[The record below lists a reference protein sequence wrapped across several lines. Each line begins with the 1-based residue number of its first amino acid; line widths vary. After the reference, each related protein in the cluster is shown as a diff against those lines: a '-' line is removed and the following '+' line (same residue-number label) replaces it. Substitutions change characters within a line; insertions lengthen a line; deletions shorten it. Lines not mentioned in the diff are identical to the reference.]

1 MEKNNKEIENKDGYI
16 LGIDLGTTNSA
27 AAVYHNDEIKV
38 IKSSDNKMSD
48 SVEKMFPSIVY
59 INKKSHEILVGIEAK
74 KKYVSNPQNTVLEI
88 KRKMGTKETVE
99 IDGYKYTPEQIS
111 SYILKKI
118 KTESEK
124 FLNEKEITDAII
136 TVPAYFNDAQRQ
148 STIDAGRLAGLNV
161 IRIVNEPTAACLAYG
176 LDKITHKDKM
186 NIMVFTFGGGT
197 HDVTTML
204 LENDKF
210 KVIATSGD
218 THTGGTDIDQV
229 IVDRLKELIKE
240 KYNKEVNDP
249 SVEARL
255 KLAAEEAKIHLSFH
269 LAADIEMGS
278 IFPDDNST
286 FEYTLSQEEL
296 EQLSMSVVKRVEGT
310 IKTVL
315 FDSRLGAK
323 DIDKLILIGG
333 QTRMPLVRKTVED
346 YMQTAAEEGLDPMAC
361 VANGAAIN
369 AAILQGKISY
379 EMVDVTPLTLGVGT
393 APGTVQRL
401 IRRNSPIPISRKQIF
416 TTSKDNQKS
425 VAVKIVQGERI
436 MTADNTLI
444 GNFTL
449 SGIPER
455 ERGVPQI
462 MVNFDID
469 ENGVLNVSA
478 RETSSGASKEITIEN
493 RLDVKETSVQEAM
506 EDADKYAYDDS
517 KKKNTIELLKTADM
531 AVYRGHKVQKQL
543 IIPKMDSRKLNEKM
557 EEVKKLAKM
566 EIIENDDKKFAELR
580 RLIIDINDIVDQLKE
595 IYSVTEGLKKKLLGE
610 FYTHQQHC

>member
-229 IVDRLKELIKE
+229 IVDRLKEVIKE
-240 KYNKEVNDP
+240 KYNKEVDDP

-255 KLAAEEAKIHLSFH
+255 KLAAEEAKIHLSYH
-269 LAADIEMGS
+269 LAADIEMGG

-323 DIDKLILIGG
+323 EIDKLILIGG
-333 QTRMPLVRKTVED
+333 QTRMPLVRRTVED
-346 YMQTAAEEGLDPMAC
+346 YMQTAAEEGLDPMSC

-436 MTADNTLI
+436 MTDDNTLI

-506 EDADKYAYDDS
+506 EDADRYSYDDS

-531 AVYRGHKVQKQL
+531 AVYRGHKIQKQL
-543 IIPKMDSRKLNEKM
+543 IIPKMDVRKLNEKM
-557 EEVKKLAKM
+557 VEVEKLIKM
-566 EIIENDDKKFAELR
+566 EIIENDDKKFDELR

-595 IYSVTEGLKKKLLGE
+595 IYSVTEGL
-610 FYTHQQHC
+610 

>member
-240 KYNKEVNDP
+240 KYNKEVDDP

-255 KLAAEEAKIHLSFH
+255 KLAAEEAKIHLSYH

-333 QTRMPLVRKTVED
+333 QTRMPLVRRTVED
-346 YMQTAAEEGLDPMAC
+346 YMQTAAEEGLDPMSC

-436 MTADNTLI
+436 MTDDNTLI

-506 EDADKYAYDDS
+506 EDADRYSYDDS

-531 AVYRGHKVQKQL
+531 AVYRGHKIQKQL
-543 IIPKMDSRKLNEKM
+543 IIPKMDVRKLNEKM
-557 EEVKKLAKM
+557 VEVEKLTKM
-566 EIIENDDKKFAELR
+566 EIIENNDKKFDELR

-595 IYSVTEGLKKKLLGE
+595 IYSVTEGL
-610 FYTHQQHC
+610 

>member
-315 FDSRLGAK
+315 FDSRLGTK
-323 DIDKLILIGG
+323 DIDRLILIGG
-333 QTRMPLVRKTVED
+333 QTRMPLVRRTVED

-436 MTADNTLI
+436 MTDDNTLI

-595 IYSVTEGLKKKLLGE
+595 IYSVTEGL
-610 FYTHQQHC
+610 

>member
-1 MEKNNKEIENKDGYI
+1 MEKNNKEVINKDGYI

-59 INKKSHEILVGIEAK
+59 INKKSDEILVGIPAK
-74 KKYVSNPQNTVLEI
+74 NKYVSNPQNTILEI

-99 IDGYKYTPEQIS
+99 VDGDKYTPEQIS

-118 KTESEK
+118 KTESEA
-124 FLNEKEITDAII
+124 FLNEKEIKDAII

-218 THTGGTDIDQV
+218 TRTGGTDIDQV
-229 IVDRLKELIKE
+229 IVNRLKELIKE
-240 KYNKEVNDP
+240 KYNKEVDDP
-249 SVEARL
+249 STEARL
-255 KLAAEEAKIHLSFH
+255 KLAAEEAKIHLSYH
-269 LAADIEMGS
+269 LAADIEMGE
-278 IFPDDNST
+278 IFPDDDST

-296 EQLSMSVVKRVEGT
+296 EKLSMPVVKRVEDT

-315 FDSRLGAK
+315 FDSRLGTEG
-323 DIDKLILIGG
+323 IDKLILIGG
-333 QTRMPLVRKTVED
+333 QTRMPLVRKIVED
-346 YMQTAAEEGLDPMAC
+346 YMKTAAEGGLDPMSC

-369 AAILQGKISY
+369 AAILQGKLSY

-401 IRRNSPIPISRKQIF
+401 IRRNSPIPISRQQIF
-416 TTSKDNQKS
+416 TTSKDNQNS
-425 VAVKIVQGERI
+425 VGVKIVQGERI
-436 MTADNTLI
+436 MTKDNTLI

-449 SGIPER
+449 AGIPER

-462 MVNFDID
+462 VVNFDID
-469 ENGVLNVSA
+469 ANGVLNVSA

-493 RLDVKETSVQEAM
+493 RLDVKETSVKEAM
-506 EDADKYAYDDS
+506 DNADKYAYDDS
-517 KKKNTIELLKTADM
+517 KKKNVVELLNTAER
-531 AVYRGHKVQKQL
+531 AAYRGKKVQKQL
-543 IIPKMDSRKLNEKM
+543 IIPKMDSRKLNQKIAEAEK
-557 EEVKKLAKM
+557 LTKM
-566 EIIENDDKKFAELR
+566 EIIESDDKKYDELR
-580 RLIIDINDIVDQLKE
+580 RLIIDINAIVDQLRE
-595 IYSVTEGLKKKLLGE
+595 IYSVTEGL
-610 FYTHQQHC
+610 

>member
-240 KYNKEVNDP
+240 KYNKEVDDP

-255 KLAAEEAKIHLSFH
+255 KLAAEEAKIHLSYH

-333 QTRMPLVRKTVED
+333 QTRMPLVRRTVED
-346 YMQTAAEEGLDPMAC
+346 YMQTAAEEGLDPMSC

-436 MTADNTLI
+436 MTDDNTLI

-478 RETSSGASKEITIEN
+478 RETSSGASKEITIKN

-506 EDADKYAYDDS
+506 EDADRYSYDDS

-531 AVYRGHKVQKQL
+531 AVYRGHKIQKQL
-543 IIPKMDSRKLNEKM
+543 IIPKMDVRKLNEKM
-557 EEVKKLAKM
+557 VEVEKLIKM
-566 EIIENDDKKFAELR
+566 EIIENDDKKFDELR

-595 IYSVTEGLKKKLLGE
+595 IYSVTEGL
-610 FYTHQQHC
+610 

>member
-218 THTGGTDIDQV
+218 THTGGIDIDQV

-240 KYNKEVNDP
+240 KYNKEIDDP

-255 KLAAEEAKIHLSFH
+255 KLAAEEAKIHLSYH

-333 QTRMPLVRKTVED
+333 QTRMPLVRRTVED
-346 YMQTAAEEGLDPMAC
+346 YMQTAAEKGLDPMSC

-436 MTADNTLI
+436 MTDDNTLI

-506 EDADKYAYDDS
+506 EDADRYSYDDS

-531 AVYRGHKVQKQL
+531 AVYRGHKIQKQL
-543 IIPKMDSRKLNEKM
+543 IIPKMDVRKLNEKM
-557 EEVKKLAKM
+557 VEVEKLTKM
-566 EIIENDDKKFAELR
+566 EIIENDDKKFDELR

-595 IYSVTEGLKKKLLGE
+595 IYSVTEGL
-610 FYTHQQHC
+610 

>member
-229 IVDRLKELIKE
+229 IVDRLKEVIKE
-240 KYNKEVNDP
+240 KYNKEVDDP

-255 KLAAEEAKIHLSFH
+255 KLAAEEAKIHLSYH

-333 QTRMPLVRKTVED
+333 QTRMPLVRRTVED
-346 YMQTAAEEGLDPMAC
+346 YMQTAAEEGLDPMSC

-425 VAVKIVQGERI
+425 VAIKIVQGERI
-436 MTADNTLI
+436 MTDDNTLI

-506 EDADKYAYDDS
+506 EDADRYSYDDS

-531 AVYRGHKVQKQL
+531 AVYRGHKIQKQL
-543 IIPKMDSRKLNEKM
+543 IIPKMDVRKLNEKM
-557 EEVKKLAKM
+557 VEVEKLTKM
-566 EIIENDDKKFAELR
+566 EIIENDDKKFDELR

-595 IYSVTEGLKKKLLGE
+595 IYSVTEGL
-610 FYTHQQHC
+610 

>member
-229 IVDRLKELIKE
+229 IVDRLKEVIKE
-240 KYNKEVNDP
+240 KYNKEVDDP

-255 KLAAEEAKIHLSFH
+255 KLAAEEAKIHLSYH

-315 FDSRLGAK
+315 FDSRLGSK
-323 DIDKLILIGG
+323 EIDKLILIGG
-333 QTRMPLVRKTVED
+333 QTRMPLVRRTVED
-346 YMQTAAEEGLDPMAC
+346 YMQTAAEEGLDPMSC

-436 MTADNTLI
+436 MTDDNTLI

-506 EDADKYAYDDS
+506 EDADRYSYDDS

-531 AVYRGHKVQKQL
+531 AVYRGHKIQKQL
-543 IIPKMDSRKLNEKM
+543 IIPKMDVRKLNEKM
-557 EEVKKLAKM
+557 VEVEKLTKM
-566 EIIENDDKKFAELR
+566 EIIENDDKKFDELR

-595 IYSVTEGLKKKLLGE
+595 IYSVTEGL
-610 FYTHQQHC
+610 

>member
-229 IVDRLKELIKE
+229 IVDRLKEVIKE
-240 KYNKEVNDP
+240 KYNKEVDDP

-255 KLAAEEAKIHLSFH
+255 KLAAEEAKIHLSYH

-315 FDSRLGAK
+315 FDSRLGSK
-323 DIDKLILIGG
+323 EIDKLILIGG
-333 QTRMPLVRKTVED
+333 QTRMPLVRRTVED
-346 YMQTAAEEGLDPMAC
+346 YMQTAAEKGLDPMSC

-436 MTADNTLI
+436 MTDDNTLI

-493 RLDVKETSVQEAM
+493 RLEVKETSVQEAM
-506 EDADKYAYDDS
+506 EDADRYSYDDS

-531 AVYRGHKVQKQL
+531 AVYRGHKIQKQL
-543 IIPKMDSRKLNEKM
+543 IIPKMDVRKLNEKM
-557 EEVKKLAKM
+557 VEVKKLTKM
-566 EIIENDDKKFAELR
+566 EIIENDDKKFDELR

-595 IYSVTEGLKKKLLGE
+595 IYSVTEGL
-610 FYTHQQHC
+610 

>member
-333 QTRMPLVRKTVED
+333 QTRMPLVRRTVED
-346 YMQTAAEEGLDPMAC
+346 YMQTAAEEGLDPMSC

-436 MTADNTLI
+436 MTDDNTLI

-531 AVYRGHKVQKQL
+531 AVYRGHKIQKQL
-543 IIPKMDSRKLNEKM
+543 IIPKMDVRKLNEKM
-557 EEVKKLAKM
+557 VEVEKLTKM
-566 EIIENDDKKFAELR
+566 EIIENNDKKFDELR

-595 IYSVTEGLKKKLLGE
+595 IYSVTEGL
-610 FYTHQQHC
+610 

>member
-240 KYNKEVNDP
+240 KYNKEVDDP

-255 KLAAEEAKIHLSFH
+255 KLAAEEAKIHLSYH

-278 IFPDDNST
+278 IFPDDNSI

-333 QTRMPLVRKTVED
+333 QTRMPLVRRTVED
-346 YMQTAAEEGLDPMAC
+346 YMQTAAEEGLDPMSC

-436 MTADNTLI
+436 MTDDNTLI

-506 EDADKYAYDDS
+506 EDADRYSYDDS

-531 AVYRGHKVQKQL
+531 AVYRGHKIQKQL
-543 IIPKMDSRKLNEKM
+543 IIPKMDVRKLNEKM
-557 EEVKKLAKM
+557 VEVKKLTKM
-566 EIIENDDKKFAELR
+566 EIIENDDKKFDELR

-595 IYSVTEGLKKKLLGE
+595 IYSVTEGL
-610 FYTHQQHC
+610 

>member
-59 INKKSHEILVGIEAK
+59 INKKSDEILVGIEAK
-74 KKYVSNPQNTVLEI
+74 KKYVSNPQNTILEI

-99 IDGYKYTPEQIS
+99 VDGDKYTPEQIS

-118 KTESEK
+118 KTESEE

-218 THTGGTDIDQV
+218 TNTGGTDIDQV
-229 IVDRLKELIKE
+229 IVNRLKELIKE
-240 KYNKEVNDP
+240 KYNKDVDDP

-315 FDSRLGAK
+315 FDSRLGTK
-323 DIDKLILIGG
+323 DINKLILIGG
-333 QTRMPLVRKTVED
+333 QTRMPLVRRTVED
-346 YMQTAAEEGLDPMAC
+346 YMKTAAEEGLDPMAC

-436 MTADNTLI
+436 MTDDNTLI

-493 RLDVKETSVQEAM
+493 RLDVKETLVQEAM

-543 IIPKMDSRKLNEKM
+543 IIPKMDSRKLNVKM
-557 EEVKKLAKM
+557 EEVTKLAKM
-566 EIIENDDKKFAELR
+566 EIIENNDKKFAELR

-595 IYSVTEGLKKKLLGE
+595 IYSVTEGL
-610 FYTHQQHC
+610 

>member
-1 MEKNNKEIENKDGYI
+1 MEKNNKEIINKDGYI

-27 AAVYHNDEIKV
+27 AAVYHNDEIRV

-48 SVEKMFPSIVY
+48 AVEKMFPSIVY
-59 INKKSHEILVGIEAK
+59 INKKSDEILVGIEAK
-74 KKYVSNPQNTVLEI
+74 KKYVSNPQNTILEI

-99 IDGYKYTPEQIS
+99 VDGDKYTPEQIS

-118 KTESEK
+118 KTESET
-124 FLNEKEITDAII
+124 FLNEKEIKDVII

-218 THTGGTDIDQV
+218 TRTGGTDIDQV
-229 IVDRLKELIKE
+229 IVNRLKELIKE
-240 KYNKEVNDP
+240 KYNKEVDDP

-255 KLAAEEAKIHLSFH
+255 KLAAEEAKIHLSYH
-269 LAADIEMGS
+269 LAADIEMGG
-278 IFPDDNST
+278 IFPDDDST

-296 EQLSMSVVKRVEGT
+296 EQLSMSVVKRVEDT
-310 IKTVL
+310 IKAVL
-315 FDSRLGAK
+315 FDSRLGTEG
-323 DIDKLILIGG
+323 IDKLILIGG

-346 YMQTAAEEGLDPMAC
+346 YMQTAAEDGLDPMSC

-401 IRRNSPIPISRKQIF
+401 IRRNSPIPISRQQIF

-436 MTADNTLI
+436 MTNDNTLI

-455 ERGVPQI
+455 ERGAPQI

-493 RLDVKETSVQEAM
+493 RLDVKETSVKEAM
-506 EDADKYAYDDS
+506 DNADKYAYDDS
-517 KKKNTIELLKTADM
+517 KKKNAVELVNTAER
-531 AVYRGHKVQKQL
+531 AVYRGNKVQKQL
-543 IIPKMDSRKLNEKM
+543 IIPKMDSRKLNVKM
-557 EEVKKLAKM
+557 EEAKKLSKM
-566 EIIENDDKKFAELR
+566 EIVENDEKKYDELR
-580 RLIIDINDIVDQLKE
+580 RLIIDINAIVDQLRE
-595 IYSVTEGLKKKLLGE
+595 IYSVTEGL
-610 FYTHQQHC
+610 

>member
-1 MEKNNKEIENKDGYI
+1 MEKNNKELINKDGYI

-59 INKKSHEILVGIEAK
+59 INKKADEILVGIPAK
-74 KKYVSNPQNTVLEI
+74 NKYVSNPQNTILEI

-99 IDGYKYTPEQIS
+99 VDGDKYTPEQIS

-118 KTESEK
+118 KTESET
-124 FLNEKEITDAII
+124 FLNEKEIKDAII

-204 LENDKF
+204 LENEKF

-218 THTGGTDIDQV
+218 TRTGGTDIDQV
-229 IVDRLKELIKE
+229 IVNRLKELIKE
-240 KYNKEVNDP
+240 KFNKEVDDP
-249 SVEARL
+249 STEARL
-255 KLAAEEAKIHLSFH
+255 KLAAEEAKIHLSYH
-269 LAADIEMGS
+269 LAADIEMGE
-278 IFPDDNST
+278 IFPDDDST

-296 EQLSMSVVKRVEGT
+296 EKLSMPVVKRVEDT

-315 FDSRLGAK
+315 FDSRLGTEG
-323 DIDKLILIGG
+323 IDKLILIGG
-333 QTRMPLVRKTVED
+333 QTRMPLVRKIVED
-346 YMQTAAEEGLDPMAC
+346 YMKTAAEGGLDPMSC

-369 AAILQGKISY
+369 AAILQGKLSY

-401 IRRNSPIPISRKQIF
+401 IRRNSPIPISRQQIF
-416 TTSKDNQKS
+416 TTSKDNQNS
-425 VAVKIVQGERI
+425 VGVKIVQGERI
-436 MTADNTLI
+436 MTKDNTLI

-449 SGIPER
+449 AGIPER

-462 MVNFDID
+462 VVNFDID
-469 ENGVLNVSA
+469 ANGVLNVSA

-493 RLDVKETSVQEAM
+493 RLDVKETSVKEAM
-506 EDADKYAYDDS
+506 DNADKYAYDDS
-517 KKKNTIELLKTADM
+517 KKKNVVELLNTAER
-531 AVYRGHKVQKQL
+531 AAYRGKKVQKQL
-543 IIPKMDSRKLNEKM
+543 IIPKMDSRKLNQKIAEAEK
-557 EEVKKLAKM
+557 LTKM
-566 EIIENDDKKFAELR
+566 EIIESDDKKYDELR
-580 RLIIDINDIVDQLKE
+580 RLIIDINAIVDQLRE
-595 IYSVTEGLKKKLLGE
+595 IYSVTEGL
-610 FYTHQQHC
+610 

>member
-1 MEKNNKEIENKDGYI
+1 MTLENTEKYI

-27 AAVYHNDEIKV
+27 AAVYKDDEIVV
-38 IKSSDNKMSD
+38 IKSQDNKMSD

-59 INKKSHEILVGIEAK
+59 INKKSDEILVGIEAK
-74 KKYVSNPQNTVLEI
+74 KKYVTNPQNTILEI

-99 IDGYKYTPEQIS
+99 VDGEKYTPEQIS

-118 KTESEK
+118 KTESEE

-218 THTGGTDIDQV
+218 TNTGGTDIDQV
-229 IVDRLKELIKE
+229 IVNRLKELIKE
-240 KYNKEVNDP
+240 KYNKDVDDP

-315 FDSRLGAK
+315 FDSRLGTK
-323 DIDKLILIGG
+323 DIDRLILIGG
-333 QTRMPLVRKTVED
+333 QTRMPLVRRTVED
-346 YMQTAAEEGLDPMAC
+346 YMKTAAEEGLDPMAC

-436 MTADNTLI
+436 MTDDNTLI

-543 IIPKMDSRKLNEKM
+543 IIPKMDSKKLNEKM
-557 EEVKKLAKM
+557 EEVKKLTKM

-595 IYSVTEGLKKKLLGE
+595 IYSVTEGL
-610 FYTHQQHC
+610 

>member
-229 IVDRLKELIKE
+229 IVDRLKEVIKE
-240 KYNKEVNDP
+240 KYNKEVDDP

-255 KLAAEEAKIHLSFH
+255 KLAAEEAKIHLSYH
-269 LAADIEMGS
+269 LAADIEMGG

-333 QTRMPLVRKTVED
+333 QTRMPLVRRTVED
-346 YMQTAAEEGLDPMAC
+346 YMQTAAEEGLDPMSC

-401 IRRNSPIPISRKQIF
+401 IRRNSPSPISRKQIF

-436 MTADNTLI
+436 MTDDNTLI

-506 EDADKYAYDDS
+506 EDADRYSYDDS

-531 AVYRGHKVQKQL
+531 AVYRGHKIQKQL
-543 IIPKMDSRKLNEKM
+543 IIPKMDVRKLNEKM
-557 EEVKKLAKM
+557 VEVEKLTKM
-566 EIIENDDKKFAELR
+566 EIIENDDKKFDELR

-595 IYSVTEGLKKKLLGE
+595 IYSVTEGL
-610 FYTHQQHC
+610 

>member
-1 MEKNNKEIENKDGYI
+1 MEKNNKELINKDGYI

-59 INKKSHEILVGIEAK
+59 INKKADEILVGIPAK
-74 KKYVSNPQNTVLEI
+74 NKYVSNPQNTILEI

-99 IDGYKYTPEQIS
+99 VDGDKYTPEQIS

-118 KTESEK
+118 KTESET
-124 FLNEKEITDAII
+124 FLNEKEIKDAII

-218 THTGGTDIDQV
+218 TRTGGTDIDQV
-229 IVDRLKELIKE
+229 IVNRLKELIKE
-240 KYNKEVNDP
+240 KYNKEVDDP
-249 SVEARL
+249 STEARL
-255 KLAAEEAKIHLSFH
+255 KLAAEEAKIHLSYH
-269 LAADIEMGS
+269 LAADIEMGE
-278 IFPDDNST
+278 IFPDDDST

-296 EQLSMSVVKRVEGT
+296 EKLSMPVVKRVEDT

-315 FDSRLGAK
+315 FDSRLGTEG
-323 DIDKLILIGG
+323 IDKLILIGG
-333 QTRMPLVRKTVED
+333 QTRMPLVRKIVED
-346 YMQTAAEEGLDPMAC
+346 YMKTAAEGGLDPMSC

-369 AAILQGKISY
+369 AAILQGKLSY

-401 IRRNSPIPISRKQIF
+401 IRRNSPIPISRQQIF
-416 TTSKDNQKS
+416 TTSKDNQNS
-425 VAVKIVQGERI
+425 VGVKIVQGERI
-436 MTADNTLI
+436 MTKDNTLI

-449 SGIPER
+449 AGIPER

-462 MVNFDID
+462 VVNFDID
-469 ENGVLNVSA
+469 ANGVLNVSA

-493 RLDVKETSVQEAM
+493 RLDVKETSVKEAM
-506 EDADKYAYDDS
+506 DNADKYAYDDS
-517 KKKNTIELLKTADM
+517 KKKNVVELLNTAER
-531 AVYRGHKVQKQL
+531 AAYRGKKVQKQL
-543 IIPKMDSRKLNEKM
+543 IIPKMDSRKLNQKIAEAEK
-557 EEVKKLAKM
+557 LTKM
-566 EIIENDDKKFAELR
+566 EIIESDDKKYDELR
-580 RLIIDINDIVDQLKE
+580 RLIIDINAIVDQLRE
-595 IYSVTEGLKKKLLGE
+595 IYSVTEGL
-610 FYTHQQHC
+610 

>member
-229 IVDRLKELIKE
+229 IVDRLKEVIKE
-240 KYNKEVNDP
+240 KYNKEVDDP

-255 KLAAEEAKIHLSFH
+255 KLAAEEAKIHLSYH

-323 DIDKLILIGG
+323 EINKLILIGG
-333 QTRMPLVRKTVED
+333 QTRMPLVRRTVED
-346 YMQTAAEEGLDPMAC
+346 YMQTAAEEGLDPMSC

-436 MTADNTLI
+436 MTDDNTLI

-506 EDADKYAYDDS
+506 EDADRYSYDDS

-531 AVYRGHKVQKQL
+531 AVYRGHKIQKQL
-543 IIPKMDSRKLNEKM
+543 IIPKMDVRKLNEKM
-557 EEVKKLAKM
+557 VEVEKLTKM
-566 EIIENDDKKFAELR
+566 EIIENDDKKFDELR

-595 IYSVTEGLKKKLLGE
+595 IYSVTEGL
-610 FYTHQQHC
+610 

>member
-1 MEKNNKEIENKDGYI
+1 LEKNNKEIENKDGYI

-240 KYNKEVNDP
+240 KYNKEVDDP

-255 KLAAEEAKIHLSFH
+255 KLAAEEAKIHLSYH

-333 QTRMPLVRKTVED
+333 QTRMPLVRRTVED
-346 YMQTAAEEGLDPMAC
+346 YMQTAAEEGLDPMSC

-436 MTADNTLI
+436 MTDDNTLI

-506 EDADKYAYDDS
+506 EDADRYSYDDS

-531 AVYRGHKVQKQL
+531 AVYRGHKIQKQL
-543 IIPKMDSRKLNEKM
+543 IIPKMDVRKLNEKM
-557 EEVKKLAKM
+557 VEVEKLTKM
-566 EIIENDDKKFAELR
+566 EIIENNDKKFDELR

-595 IYSVTEGLKKKLLGE
+595 IYSVTEGL
-610 FYTHQQHC
+610 

>member
-1 MEKNNKEIENKDGYI
+1 MEKNNKEVINKDGYI

-48 SVEKMFPSIVY
+48 AVEKMFPSIVY
-59 INKKSHEILVGIEAK
+59 INKKSDEILVGIPAK
-74 KKYVSNPQNTVLEI
+74 NKYVSNPQNTILEI

-99 IDGYKYTPEQIS
+99 VDGDKYTPEQIS

-118 KTESEK
+118 KTESET
-124 FLNEKEITDAII
+124 FLNEKEIKDAII

-204 LENDKF
+204 LENEKF

-218 THTGGTDIDQV
+218 TRTGGTDIDQV
-229 IVDRLKELIKE
+229 IVNRLKELIKE
-240 KYNKEVNDP
+240 KYNKEVDDP

-255 KLAAEEAKIHLSFH
+255 KLAAEEAKIHLSYH
-269 LAADIEMGS
+269 LAADIEMGG
-278 IFPDDNST
+278 IFPDDDST

-296 EQLSMSVVKRVEGT
+296 EKLSMPVVKRVEDT

-315 FDSRLGAK
+315 FDSRLGTEG
-323 DIDKLILIGG
+323 IDKLILIGG
-333 QTRMPLVRKTVED
+333 QTRMPLVRKIVED
-346 YMQTAAEEGLDPMAC
+346 YMQTAAEGGLDPMSC

-369 AAILQGKISY
+369 AAILQGKLSY

-401 IRRNSPIPISRKQIF
+401 IRRNSPIPISRQQIF
-416 TTSKDNQKS
+416 TTSKDNQNS
-425 VAVKIVQGERI
+425 VGVKIVQGERI
-436 MTADNTLI
+436 MTKDNTLI

-449 SGIPER
+449 AGIPER

-462 MVNFDID
+462 VVNFDID
-469 ENGVLNVSA
+469 ANGVLNVSA

-493 RLDVKETSVQEAM
+493 RLDVKETSVKEAM
-506 EDADKYAYDDS
+506 DNADKYAYDDS
-517 KKKNTIELLKTADM
+517 KKKNVVELLNTAER
-531 AVYRGHKVQKQL
+531 AAYRGKKVQKQL
-543 IIPKMDSRKLNEKM
+543 IIPKMDSRKLNQKIAEAEK
-557 EEVKKLAKM
+557 LTKM
-566 EIIENDDKKFAELR
+566 EIIESDDKKYDELR
-580 RLIIDINDIVDQLKE
+580 RLIIDINAIVDQLRE
-595 IYSVTEGLKKKLLGE
+595 IYSVTEGL
-610 FYTHQQHC
+610 

>member
-1 MEKNNKEIENKDGYI
+1 MEKNNKEIKNKDGYI

-229 IVDRLKELIKE
+229 IVDRLKEVIKE
-240 KYNKEVNDP
+240 KYNKEVDDP

-269 LAADIEMGS
+269 LAADIEMGG

-333 QTRMPLVRKTVED
+333 QTRMPLVRRTVED
-346 YMQTAAEEGLDPMAC
+346 YMQTAAEEGLDPMSC

-436 MTADNTLI
+436 MTDDNTLI

-506 EDADKYAYDDS
+506 EDADRYSYDDS

-531 AVYRGHKVQKQL
+531 AIYRGHKIQKQL
-543 IIPKMDSRKLNEKM
+543 IIPKMDARKLNEKM
-557 EEVKKLAKM
+557 VEVEKVAKM
-566 EIIENDDKKFAELR
+566 EIIENNDKKFDELR

-595 IYSVTEGLKKKLLGE
+595 IYSVTEGL
-610 FYTHQQHC
+610 

>member
-1 MEKNNKEIENKDGYI
+1 MEKNNKEVINKDGYI

-59 INKKSHEILVGIEAK
+59 INKKSDEILVGIPAK
-74 KKYVSNPQNTVLEI
+74 NKYVSNPQNTILEI

-99 IDGYKYTPEQIS
+99 VDGDKYTPEQIS

-118 KTESEK
+118 KTESEA
-124 FLNEKEITDAII
+124 FLNEKEIKDAII

-218 THTGGTDIDQV
+218 TRTGGTDIDQV
-229 IVDRLKELIKE
+229 IVNRLKELIKE
-240 KYNKEVNDP
+240 KFNKEVDDP
-249 SVEARL
+249 STEARL
-255 KLAAEEAKIHLSFH
+255 KLAAEEAKIHLSYH
-269 LAADIEMGS
+269 LAADIEMGE
-278 IFPDDNST
+278 IFPDDDST

-296 EQLSMSVVKRVEGT
+296 EQLSMPVVKRVEDT

-315 FDSRLGAK
+315 FDSRLGTEG
-323 DIDKLILIGG
+323 IDKLILIGG
-333 QTRMPLVRKTVED
+333 QTRMPLVRKIVED
-346 YMQTAAEEGLDPMAC
+346 YMQTAAEGGLDPMSC

-369 AAILQGKISY
+369 AAILQGKLSY

-401 IRRNSPIPISRKQIF
+401 IRRNSPIPISRQQIF
-416 TTSKDNQKS
+416 TTSKDNQNS
-425 VAVKIVQGERI
+425 VGVKIVQGERI
-436 MTADNTLI
+436 MTKDNTLI

-449 SGIPER
+449 AGIPER

-462 MVNFDID
+462 VVNFDID
-469 ENGVLNVSA
+469 ANGVLNVSA

-493 RLDVKETSVQEAM
+493 RLDVKETSVKEAM
-506 EDADKYAYDDS
+506 DNADKYAYDDS
-517 KKKNTIELLKTADM
+517 KKKNVVELLNTAER
-531 AVYRGHKVQKQL
+531 AAYRGKKVQKQL
-543 IIPKMDSRKLNEKM
+543 IIPKMDSRKLNQKIAEAEK
-557 EEVKKLAKM
+557 LTKM
-566 EIIENDDKKFAELR
+566 EIIESDDKKYDELR
-580 RLIIDINDIVDQLKE
+580 RLIIDINAIVDQLRE
-595 IYSVTEGLKKKLLGE
+595 IYSVTEGL
-610 FYTHQQHC
+610 

>member
-1 MEKNNKEIENKDGYI
+1 MEKNNKEVINKDGYI

-59 INKKSHEILVGIEAK
+59 INKKSDEILVGIPAK
-74 KKYVSNPQNTVLEI
+74 NKYVSNPQNTILEI

-99 IDGYKYTPEQIS
+99 VDGDKYTPEQIS

-118 KTESEK
+118 KTESET
-124 FLNEKEITDAII
+124 FLNEKEIKDAII

-218 THTGGTDIDQV
+218 TRTGGTDIDQV
-229 IVDRLKELIKE
+229 IVNRLKELIKE
-240 KYNKEVNDP
+240 KFNKEVDDP
-249 SVEARL
+249 STEARL
-255 KLAAEEAKIHLSFH
+255 KLAAEEAKIHLSYH
-269 LAADIEMGS
+269 LAADIEMGE
-278 IFPDDNST
+278 IFPDDDST

-296 EQLSMSVVKRVEGT
+296 EQLSMPVVKRVEDT

-315 FDSRLGAK
+315 FDSRLGTEG
-323 DIDKLILIGG
+323 IDKLILIGG
-333 QTRMPLVRKTVED
+333 QTRMPLVRKIVED
-346 YMQTAAEEGLDPMAC
+346 YMQTAAEGGLDPMSC

-369 AAILQGKISY
+369 AAILQGKLSY

-401 IRRNSPIPISRKQIF
+401 IRRNSPIPISRQQIF
-416 TTSKDNQKS
+416 TTSKDNQNS
-425 VAVKIVQGERI
+425 VGVKIVQGERI
-436 MTADNTLI
+436 MTKDNTLI

-449 SGIPER
+449 AGIPER

-462 MVNFDID
+462 VVNFDID
-469 ENGVLNVSA
+469 ANGVLNVSA

-493 RLDVKETSVQEAM
+493 RLDVKETSVKEAM
-506 EDADKYAYDDS
+506 DNADKYAYDDS
-517 KKKNTIELLKTADM
+517 KKKNVVELLNTAER
-531 AVYRGHKVQKQL
+531 AAYRGKKVQKQL
-543 IIPKMDSRKLNEKM
+543 IIPKMDSRKLNQKIAEAEK
-557 EEVKKLAKM
+557 LTKM
-566 EIIENDDKKFAELR
+566 EIIESDDKKYDELR
-580 RLIIDINDIVDQLKE
+580 RLIIDINAIVDQLRE
-595 IYSVTEGLKKKLLGE
+595 IYSVTEGL
-610 FYTHQQHC
+610 

>member
-1 MEKNNKEIENKDGYI
+1 MEKNSKEVINKDGYI

-59 INKKSHEILVGIEAK
+59 INKKSDEILVGIPAK
-74 KKYVSNPQNTVLEI
+74 NKYVSNPQNTILEI

-99 IDGYKYTPEQIS
+99 VDGDKYTPEQIS

-118 KTESEK
+118 KTESET
-124 FLNEKEITDAII
+124 FLNEKEIKDAII

-204 LENDKF
+204 LENEKF

-218 THTGGTDIDQV
+218 TRTGGTDIDQV
-229 IVDRLKELIKE
+229 IVNRLKELIKE
-240 KYNKEVNDP
+240 KYNKEVDDP

-255 KLAAEEAKIHLSFH
+255 KLAAEEAKIHLSYH
-269 LAADIEMGS
+269 LAADIEMGG
-278 IFPDDNST
+278 IFPDDDST

-296 EQLSMSVVKRVEGT
+296 EQLSMSVVKRVEDT
-310 IKTVL
+310 IKAVL
-315 FDSRLGAK
+315 FDSRLGTEG
-323 DIDKLILIGG
+323 IDKLILIGG

-346 YMQTAAEEGLDPMAC
+346 YMQTAAEDGLDPMSC

-369 AAILQGKISY
+369 AAILQGKISF

-401 IRRNSPIPISRKQIF
+401 IRRNSPIPISRQQIF

-436 MTADNTLI
+436 MTKDNTLI

-455 ERGVPQI
+455 ERGAPQI

-469 ENGVLNVSA
+469 ANGVLNVSA

-493 RLDVKETSVQEAM
+493 RLDVKETSVKEAM
-506 EDADKYAYDDS
+506 DNADKYAYDDS
-517 KKKNTIELLKTADM
+517 KKKNVVELLNTAER
-531 AVYRGHKVQKQL
+531 AAYRGKKVQKQL
-543 IIPKMDSRKLNEKM
+543 IIPKMDSRKLNQKIAEAEK
-557 EEVKKLAKM
+557 LTKM
-566 EIIENDDKKFAELR
+566 EIIESDDKKYDELR
-580 RLIIDINDIVDQLKE
+580 RLIIDINAIVDQLRE
-595 IYSVTEGLKKKLLGE
+595 IYSVTEGL
-610 FYTHQQHC
+610 

>member
-229 IVDRLKELIKE
+229 IVDRLKEVIKE
-240 KYNKEVNDP
+240 KYNKEVDDP

-255 KLAAEEAKIHLSFH
+255 KLAAEEAKIHLSYH

-315 FDSRLGAK
+315 FDSRLGSK
-323 DIDKLILIGG
+323 EIDKLILIGG
-333 QTRMPLVRKTVED
+333 QTRMPLVRRTVED
-346 YMQTAAEEGLDPMAC
+346 YMQTAAEKGLDPMSC

-436 MTADNTLI
+436 MTDDNTLI

-478 RETSSGASKEITIEN
+478 RETSSGASKEITIKN

-506 EDADKYAYDDS
+506 EDADRYSYDDS

-531 AVYRGHKVQKQL
+531 AVYRGHKIQKQL
-543 IIPKMDSRKLNEKM
+543 IIPKMDVRKLNEKM
-557 EEVKKLAKM
+557 VEVKKLTKM
-566 EIIENDDKKFAELR
+566 EIIENDDKKFDELR

-595 IYSVTEGLKKKLLGE
+595 IYSVTEGL
-610 FYTHQQHC
+610 